1 MRRRALVLVTLAA
14 GLVLVVSAIVLALPS
29 LLDLPRFQALL
40 RAEASRL
47 LDRPVRFERVSL
59 GYWPLPAVRIRGLT
73 VANGPGFGP
82 DPLLAVDDARIR
94 VRLLP
99 LLRGR
104 LQFGEVTLE
113 KPRVILEQRRDGSW
127 NLPGPGSSRP
137 APAASLILVSRVRLR
152 EGHVEIRMPGESG
165 AGPSAHLVDRIDVAL
180 EDLGWSDPIRFQIA
194 ARLPGGG
201 LVVTVDGQV
210 GPLAGAGADLAALP
224 ARLTARFTAEE
235 GRPGTDAGVGLS
247 GRGEG
252 EIRAEGPL
260 GNLRGGGRLR
270 FARLVVA
277 ARPAA
282 CAGRLAR
289 PLVLEGV
296 ELPVQIAGPRL
307 AIEPFA
313 LRVGGGTARGG
324 AVLTL
329 QGGVPAIRLADVR
342 LQSVAAEPILVDFLC
357 QPYAVTGRLDATG
370 EGSFAGTG
378 SDLLRSAR
386 GTWQIQV
393 GPGRLVGPA
402 IVTLLAGAVRVGSAL
417 SAAVSPGSP
426 LPASPDFDSLTAA
439 GGVGGGQV
447 QVRQFAV
454 QNRQVRLTGSGTYG
468 LLDTR
473 LDFDLQVR
481 AGRSSFGVKLAGT
494 AREPSYQLAS
504 RGLAKGLAEIL
515 GGFLSSGRK
524 PEGR

>member
-1 MRRRALVLVTLAA
+1 MRRRVLVLVALAA
-14 GLVLVVSAIVLALPS
+14 GLVLVGALVLALPS

-73 VANGPGFGP
+73 VGSGPGFGA

-137 APAASLILVSRVRLR
+137 APAAPLILVSRIRLR
-152 EGHVEIRMPGESG
+152 EGHVEIRLPAEGSG
-165 AGPSAHLVDRIDVAL
+165 ARPSAHLVDRIDVTL
-180 EDLGWSDPIRFQIA
+180 EDLGWADPIRFQVA

-201 LVVTVDGQV
+201 LAVAVDGQV
-210 GPLAGAGADLAALP
+210 GPLAAAGADLAGLP

-235 GRPGTDAGVGLS
+235 GRPGTDAGFGLS

-252 EIRAEGPL
+252 EIRVEGPL
-260 GNLRGGGRLR
+260 GSLAGGGRLR

-277 ARPAA
+277 AQPAA
-282 CAGRLAR
+282 CAGRPAR
-289 PLVLEGV
+289 PLVLDGV
-296 ELPVQIAGPRL
+296 ELPVRIAGPQL

-342 LQSVAAEPILVDFLC
+342 IQSVAAESVLVDFLC

-378 SDLLRSAR
+378 ADLLRSAR
-386 GTWQIQV
+386 GTWQVQV
-393 GPGRLVGPA
+393 GSGRLVGPA

-417 SAAVSPGSP
+417 SAGAILGSP
-426 LPASPDFDSLTAA
+426 LPASPDFDTLSAA

-447 QVRQFAV
+447 QVRQLAV
-454 QNRQVRLTGSGTYG
+454 QNRRVRLTGSGTYG

-473 LDFDLQVR
+473 LDFDFQVR
-481 AGRSSFGVKLAGT
+481 AGRSSFGVKVTGT
-494 AREPSYQLAS
+494 AQEPSYQVAAG
-504 RGLAKGLAEIL
+504 GLIKGLTEAL

-524 PEGR
+524 R

>member
-1 MRRRALVLVTLAA
+1 MRRRTLVLLGLAA
-14 GLVLVVSAIVLALPS
+14 GLLLVASAVVLALPT
-29 LLDLPRFQALL
+29 LLDLPRFQSLL
-40 RAEASRL
+40 RSEASRV

-59 GYWPLPAVRIRGLT
+59 AYWPLPAVRIRGLT
-73 VANGPGFGP
+73 VANAPGLGA

-104 LQFGEVTLE
+104 LQLGEIVLE

-127 NLPGPGSSRP
+127 NLPVPGSGRSASA
-137 APAASLILVSRVRLR
+137 APAAPLVLVSRLRLR
-152 EGHVEIRMPGESG
+152 EGQLEIRIPGQSG
-165 AGPSAHLVDRIDVAL
+165 AGPSARIVDRIDITL
-180 EDLGWSDPIRFQIA
+180 EDLGWTDPIRLEIA

-201 LVVTVDGQV
+201 LAVKVEGQV
-210 GPLAGAGADLAALP
+210 GPLAAAGSDLAGLP

-235 GRPGTDAGVGLS
+235 ARPDAPGGFGLS

-252 EIRAEGPL
+252 ELRAEGPL
-260 GNLRGGGRLR
+260 GSLTGGGRLS
-270 FARLVVA
+270 FARLVVT
-277 ARPAA
+277 ARPEA
-282 CAGRLAR
+282 CAGRPAR

-313 LRVGGGTARGG
+313 LRLGGGTARGG
-324 AVLTL
+324 AALSL

-342 LQSVAAEPILVDFLC
+342 LQGVAAEPLLVDFLC
-357 QPYAVTGRLDATG
+357 QPYAVTGRLDAAG

-378 SDLLRSAR
+378 PDLLRSAR
-386 GTWQIQV
+386 GTWQVQV

-402 IVTLLAGAVRVGSAL
+402 IVTLLAGAVRVGGAIS
-417 SAAVSPGSP
+417 SGP
-426 LPASPDFDSLTAA
+426 LPASPDFDSLSAA

-447 QVRQFAV
+447 QVRQLAV
-454 QNRQVRLTGSGTYG
+454 QNRRVQLTGSGTYG

-473 LDFDLQVR
+473 LSFDFQVR
-481 AGRSSFGVKLAGT
+481 AGKTSFGVKVTGT
-494 AREPSYQLAS
+494 AREPAYQVAAG
-504 RGLAKGLAEIL
+504 GLLKGLSEAL

-524 PEGR
+524 P